1 MDKLLGRG
9 NRIIAHIRK
18 LGVSK
23 EYRDECR
30 EFMCDGDKLLGEAV
44 RCGARVLA
52 VLTYP
57 GARPPS
63 APDGVPVYTAAR
75 DVLKS
80 VSPLQNPQD
89 VVFTCAMPERP
100 PVSRG
105 NGARVILEGV
115 QDPGNVGSVIR
126 TAAAFGIS
134 EVILTGRC
142 ADVYNPKTVR
152 ATMGAVF
159 SQSVTVMSF
168 DELSALVSGGLRI
181 VGASPSDD
189 SADLR
194 RTDLSSA
201 AVAIGSEGR
210 GLSADLLSLCAERV
224 KIPMLP
230 GTQSLNASVAAAI
243 IMWELARDSMR
254 T

>member
-1 MDKLLGRG
+1 
-9 NRIIAHIRK
+9 
-18 LGVSK
+18 VSK

-30 EFMCDGDKLLGEAV
+30 EFVCDGDKLLGEAA

-52 VLTYP
+52 VLICP

-63 APDGVPVYTAAR
+63 APDGAPIYTVAR

-80 VSPLQNPQD
+80 ASPLQNPQD

-100 PVSRG
+100 PVTRAV
-105 NGARVILEGV
+105 GARIILEGV
-115 QDPGNVGSVIR
+115 QDPGNVGGVIR
-126 TAAAFGIS
+126 TAAAFGIP
-134 EVILTGRC
+134 EVILTGGC
-142 ADVYNPKTVR
+142 ADVHNPKTVR

-159 SQSVTVMSF
+159 SQSVTAMRF
-168 DELSALVSGGLRI
+168 DELSALVSEGLRI
-181 VGASPSDD
+181 VGASPSGD

-194 RTDLSSA
+194 RTDLSGA

-210 GLSADLLSLCAERV
+210 GLSEELLSLCAERV

-243 IMWELARDSMR
+243 IMWELARDSIR
-254 T
+254 A